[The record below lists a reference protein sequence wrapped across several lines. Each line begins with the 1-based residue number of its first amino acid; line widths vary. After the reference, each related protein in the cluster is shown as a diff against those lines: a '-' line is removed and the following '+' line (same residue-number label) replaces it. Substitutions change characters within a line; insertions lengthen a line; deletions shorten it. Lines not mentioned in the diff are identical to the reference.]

1 MALDRVH
8 AKARRARRIF
18 ARDER
23 GPLGAD
29 WVAIG
34 EAATNAPPL
43 RPLRLCVNQCFSSG
57 VREWKSFPGE
67 TSGPRHRSA
76 FGGGWIALSPPLPG
90 ADGATFGIWDRAEAR
105 RARRRFACG
114 GRGSL
119 YPGRGLI
126 ADAARNATPPRPSR
140 LRVNPFLSFAAT
152 GSAQVSPGKLF
163 AIDRAL
169 ARQARTGSRSS
180 AHALPPY
187 VPRQVPGHGAAWAHV
202 ARDCACVRRFPV
214 SPSPAPRVS
223 PGKLF
228 RRAA

>member
-1 MALDRVH
+1 MVLDRVH
-8 AKARRARRIF
+8 AKARRTLACGG
-18 ARDER
+18 R
-23 GPLGAD
+23 GPLGVDLVDIRA
-29 WVAIG
+29 
-34 EAATNAPPL
+34 EARNATPL
-43 RPLRLCVNQCFSSG
+43 RPLRLCANQCFSSG
-57 VREWKSFPGE
+57 VRERKSFPGE
-67 TSGPRHRSA
+67 TSGRRDRSA

-114 GRGSL
+114 GRGPLCSD
-119 YPGRGLI
+119 RGLI
-126 ADAARNATPPRPSR
+126 ADAARNAPSPRPLR

-163 AIDRAL
+163 AFGRAL